1 MLPDPINMKIVHISE
16 EIVLSAADHDLMGRI
31 IAENGLHINIT
42 EDFYG
47 NSTVKIGILDEAIE
61 MCTIGNFVGEKS
73 VGRAVKMG
81 AVDPDNIITI
91 AGVPHAQFA
100 RMR

>member
-1 MLPDPINMKIVHISE
+1 MPDPINMKLIHINQ
-16 EIVLSAADHDLMGRI
+16 EIVLSAADHDLIGKVV
-31 IAENGLHINIT
+31 AENGLHINIT

-47 NSTVKIGILDEAIE
+47 DNTVRIGMLDEAIE
-61 MCTIGNFVGEKS
+61 ICTIGNFVGEKS

-81 AVDPDNIITI
+81 VVDPDNIITI

>member
-1 MLPDPINMKIVHISE
+1 MPGPINMKIIHIKD
-16 EIVLSAADHDLMGRI
+16 EIVLSAADHDLMGRTV
-31 IAENGLHINIT
+31 AENGLHIKIT

-47 NSTVKIGILDEAIE
+47 NNTVKIGMLDEAIE

-73 VGRAVKMG
+73 VERAVKMG